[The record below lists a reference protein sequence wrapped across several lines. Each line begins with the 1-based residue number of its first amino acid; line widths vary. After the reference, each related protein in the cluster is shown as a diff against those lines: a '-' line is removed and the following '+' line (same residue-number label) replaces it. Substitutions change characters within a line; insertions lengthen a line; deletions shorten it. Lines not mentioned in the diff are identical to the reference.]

1 MITKQF
7 QTQRNWQ
14 SMLAQDLRT
23 HTELDEGQT
32 HLTDLD
38 INYNIPTSWKAAM
51 LVPSEC
57 SDAIQIARMKWGL

>member
-1 MITKQF
+1 
-7 QTQRNWQ
+7 
-14 SMLAQDLRT
+14 MLAQDLRT
-23 HTELDEGQT
+23 HTVLDEDQT